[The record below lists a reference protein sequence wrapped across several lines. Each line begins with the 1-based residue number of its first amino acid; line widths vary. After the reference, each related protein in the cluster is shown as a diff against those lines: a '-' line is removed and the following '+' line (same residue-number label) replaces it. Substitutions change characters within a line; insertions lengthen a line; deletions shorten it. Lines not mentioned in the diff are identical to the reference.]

1 MSEMKM
7 PNLLHSPAVKIEGD
21 VTLSSGKPVTRHEA
35 RRLLM
40 VLGELGDAFE
50 LGNAV
55 GNDQHVLADREVDE
69 IVVLGVA
76 VYVEFF
82 RRNACLE
89 RAARFV
95 RRGDIDPDV
104 RLGGKTKDRWVRRCL
119 ACVTDL

>member
-55 GNDQHVLADREVDE
+55 GND
-69 IVVLGVA
+69 
-76 VYVEFF
+76 
-82 RRNACLE
+82 
-89 RAARFV
+89 
-95 RRGDIDPDV
+95 
-104 RLGGKTKDRWVRRCL
+104 
-119 ACVTDL
+119 